1 MSMETTGSVKEI
13 RDVVVEVGQFITNFV
28 GKDYQKFATKYNF
41 ALSDYLKAKLVNL
54 SKVKMAFFSSQVVE
68 LNDIYVAQYISL
80 GNKLCS
86 QESFFE
92 SLYNIR
98 KWLLVLQQV
107 QENPVF

>member
-1 MSMETTGSVKEI
+1 MGMETTGSVKEI

-68 LNDIYVAQYISL
+68 LNDIY
-80 GNKLCS
+80 G
-86 QESFFE
+86 
-92 SLYNIR
+92 
-98 KWLLVLQQV
+98 
-107 QENPVF
+107 